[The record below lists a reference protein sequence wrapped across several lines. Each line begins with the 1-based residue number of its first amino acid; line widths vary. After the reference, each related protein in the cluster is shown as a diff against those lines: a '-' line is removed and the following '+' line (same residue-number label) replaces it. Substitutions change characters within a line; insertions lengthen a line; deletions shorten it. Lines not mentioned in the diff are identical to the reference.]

1 MTSLEVKNLH
11 HYYIKGKPVLN
22 NIDFNLDEGEI
33 LSILGPSGCG
43 KTTLLRI
50 IAGLEK
56 EKSGSVQIN
65 NMIVSD
71 HFHTLPTEKRN
82 IGLVVQER
90 ALFPHMS
97 IIKNVMFGLSS
108 NYRDN
113 QCTAMNL
120 LRLFRV
126 DKYAHNF
133 PNEISSGEQ
142 QRVAIA
148 RAMAPNPKILLMD
161 EPFGTLDHSLTNQ
174 LRVETKKILKDN
186 KTTAIIVSHDFDDA
200 ISMSDRVIVIE
211 DGSIKQQGTAKDI
224 TNISREKSIEF
235 SSISNKS

>member
-1 MTSLEVKNLH
+1 MTILEIKNLN
-11 HYYIKGKPVLN
+11 HYYIKGKSVLN
-22 NIDFNLDEGEI
+22 NIDIDLEEGEI

-56 EKSGSVQIN
+56 EKNGSIQIN
-65 NMIVSD
+65 NRIVSD
-71 HFHTLPTEKRN
+71 HFHTLPTEKRDV
-82 IGLVVQER
+82 GLVVQER

-97 IIKNVMFGLSS
+97 IIKNVMFGIKF
-108 NYRDN
+108 NKAKK
-113 QCTAMNL
+113 QEIAMNL
-120 LRLFRV
+120 LRLFEV
-126 DKYAHNF
+126 DKYAYNF

-161 EPFGTLDHSLTNQ
+161 EPFGTLDHSLTHQ
-174 LRVETKKILKDN
+174 LRIETKKVLKDN
-186 KTTAIIVSHDFDDA
+186 KITAIIVSHDFDDA

-211 DGSIKQQGTAKDI
+211 EGVIKQQGTAKDI
-224 TNISREKSIEF
+224 TNIVREKSINF
-235 SSISNKS
+235 SSISEKS

>member
-1 MTSLEVKNLH
+1 MTTLEIKNLNH
-11 HYYIKGKPVLN
+11 HYIKGKPVLN
-22 NIDFNLDEGEI
+22 NLDLSLNEGEI

-43 KTTLLRI
+43 KSTLLRI

-56 EKSGSVQIN
+56 EKSGSIQIN
-65 NMIVSD
+65 NSIVSD
-71 HFHTLPTEKRN
+71 YFHTLPTEQRN

-97 IIKNVMFGLSS
+97 VIKNVMFGLKFH
-108 NYRDN
+108 R
-113 QCTAMNL
+113 QKKQEIAMGL
-120 LRLFRV
+120 LKLFKV

-148 RAMAPNPKILLMD
+148 RAMAPRPKILLMD
-161 EPFGTLDHSLTNQ
+161 EPFGTLDHSLTHQ
-174 LRVETKKILKDN
+174 LRFETKKILKDN
-186 KTTAIIVSHDFDDA
+186 KITAIIVSHDFDDA

-211 DGSIKQQGTAKDI
+211 NGSIKQQGTAKDI
-224 TNISREKSIEF
+224 TNIVREKSIDF
-235 SSISNKS
+235 SSISEKS

>member
-1 MTSLEVKNLH
+1 MTILEIKNLN

-22 NIDFNLDEGEI
+22 DIDIDLEEGEI

-56 EKSGSVQIN
+56 EKNGSIQIN
-65 NMIVSD
+65 NRIVSD
-71 HFHTLPTEKRN
+71 HFHTLPTEKRDV
-82 IGLVVQER
+82 GLVVQER

-97 IIKNVMFGLSS
+97 IIKNVMFGIKF
-108 NYRDN
+108 NKAKK
-113 QCTAMNL
+113 QEIAMNL
-120 LRLFRV
+120 LRLFEV
-126 DKYAHNF
+126 DKYANNF

-161 EPFGTLDHSLTNQ
+161 EPFGTLDHSLTHQ
-174 LRVETKKILKDN
+174 LRIETKKVLKDN
-186 KTTAIIVSHDFDDA
+186 KITAIIVSHDFDDA

-211 DGSIKQQGTAKDI
+211 EGIIKQQGTAKDI
-224 TNISREKSIEF
+224 TNIAREKSIDF
-235 SSISNKS
+235 SSISEKS

>member
-1 MTSLEVKNLH
+1 MTTLEIKNLN

-22 NIDFNLDEGEI
+22 NIDIDLEEGEI

-56 EKSGSVQIN
+56 EKNGSIQIN
-65 NMIVSD
+65 NRIVSD
-71 HFHTLPTEKRN
+71 HFHTLPTEKRDV
-82 IGLVVQER
+82 GLVVQER

-97 IIKNVMFGLSS
+97 IIKNVMFGIKF
-108 NYRDN
+108 NKAKK
-113 QCTAMNL
+113 QEIAMNL
-120 LRLFRV
+120 LRLFEV

-161 EPFGTLDHSLTNQ
+161 EPFGTLDHSLTHQ
-174 LRVETKKILKDN
+174 LRIETKKVLKDN
-186 KTTAIIVSHDFDDA
+186 KITAIIVSHDFDDA

-211 DGSIKQQGTAKDI
+211 EGVIKQQGTAKDI
-224 TNISREKSIEF
+224 TNIVREKSLDF
-235 SSISNKS
+235 SSISEKS

>member
-1 MTSLEVKNLH
+1 MTILEIKNLNH
-11 HYYIKGKPVLN
+11 FYIKGKPVLN
-22 NIDFNLDEGEI
+22 NIDIDLEEGEI

-56 EKSGSVQIN
+56 EKNGSIQIN
-65 NMIVSD
+65 NRIVSD
-71 HFHTLPTEKRN
+71 HFHTLPTEKRDV
-82 IGLVVQER
+82 GLVVQER

-97 IIKNVMFGLSS
+97 IIKNVMFGIKF
-108 NYRDN
+108 NKAKK
-113 QCTAMNL
+113 QEIAMNL
-120 LRLFRV
+120 LRLFEV
-126 DKYAHNF
+126 DKYAYNF

-161 EPFGTLDHSLTNQ
+161 EPFGTLDHSLTHQ
-174 LRVETKKILKDN
+174 LRIETKKVLKDN
-186 KTTAIIVSHDFDDA
+186 KITAIIVSHDFDDA

-211 DGSIKQQGTAKDI
+211 EGVIKQQGTAKDI
-224 TNISREKSIEF
+224 TNIVREKSIDF
-235 SSISNKS
+235 SSISEKS

>member
-1 MTSLEVKNLH
+1 MATLEIKNLNH
-11 HYYIKGKPVLN
+11 HYIKGKPVLN
-22 NIDFNLDEGEI
+22 NIDFNLKEGEI

-56 EKSGSVQIN
+56 ETSGSIQIN
-65 NMIVSD
+65 NTIVSD
-71 HFHTLPTEKRN
+71 HFHTMPTERRN

-97 IIKNVMFGLSS
+97 IIKNVMFGLNFS
-108 NYRDN
+108 NSKKH
-113 QCTAMNL
+113 QIAMTFL
-120 LRLFRV
+120 KLFKV
-126 DKYAHNF
+126 DKYAHNY

-174 LRVETKKILKDN
+174 LRIETKKILKDN

-211 DGSIKQQGTAKDI
+211 DGSIKQHGSANDI
-224 TNISREKSIEF
+224 TNISREKSIDF
-235 SSISNKS
+235 SSISEKS